1 MSEPLDIRHL
11 RYFLAVAEAGS
22 FSRAADRLGISQPS
36 VSQQMRD
43 LEAGLRVPL
52 FQRRGK
58 RILLTPRGLIF
69 QEHARA
75 LLHQVENLLHELNGE
90 PGELRG
96 ALRLGVIPV
105 LNVPL
110 VPQLLGAFVADHP
123 AISVT
128 VEEISSTEIET
139 ALEEGRMD
147 VGLGFLTRH
156 SPNLRYERLCT
167 DQFALIVA
175 QNHPWANRR
184 VIDFPKLHQQRLLQ
198 LPDSFVMRRMS
209 DEICRKHQV
218 RPHVIA
224 EINAIETLLRSLG
237 PSQAAALMPKIA
249 LRGRENLKLRAV
261 RLRGKNLG
269 LDIGLLRLSD
279 SAANTAVAAFT
290 SLAKATVPKL
300 VKKLNSD
307 CLDTVATALWAVR
320 LLSARSGLRPATGR
334 WLQCPM
340 KPDSARIGAAQVE
353 RFAAHVDH
361 REIGRQ
367 IILAQD
373 AGIGFR
379 RRFREQNVA

>member
-43 LEAGLRVPL
+43 LEASLRVPL

-110 VPQLLGAFVADHP
+110 IPQLLGAFVADHP

-184 VIDFPKLHQQRLLQ
+184 VLDFPKLHQQRLLQ

-218 RPHVIA
+218 RPHVVA

-249 LRGRENLKLRAV
+249 LRGRENLKLRAI

-300 VKKLNSD
+300 V
-307 CLDTVATALWAVR
+307 
-320 LLSARSGLRPATGR
+320 
-334 WLQCPM
+334 
-340 KPDSARIGAAQVE
+340 
-353 RFAAHVDH
+353 
-361 REIGRQ
+361 
-367 IILAQD
+367 
-373 AGIGFR
+373 R
-379 RRFREQNVA
+379 R

>member
-1 MSEPLDIRHL
+1 MPEPLDIRHL

-36 VSQQMRD
+36 ISQQMRD

-75 LLHQVENLLHELNGE
+75 LLHQLENFLQDLNSD

-110 VPQLLGAFVADHP
+110 VPQLLGAFAADHP
-123 AISVT
+123 VISVT

-156 SPNLRYERLCT
+156 SPNLRYERLRT
-167 DQFALIVA
+167 DEFALVVA
-175 QNHPWANRR
+175 QNHPWVNRR
-184 VIDFPKLHQQRLLQ
+184 VVDFSELHQQRVLQ
-198 LPDSFVMRRMS
+198 LPDTFVMRRMT

-218 RPHVIA
+218 RLHVIA
-224 EINAIETLLRSLG
+224 EINAIETLLRSLR
-237 PSQAAALMPKIA
+237 PLRAATLMPKIA
-249 LRGRENLKLRAV
+249 LRGRENLKLRAI
-261 RLRGKNLG
+261 RLHGKNLG
-269 LDIGLLRLSD
+269 VDIGLLRLSD

-290 SLAKATVPKL
+290 NLAKATVPKMI
-300 VKKLNSD
+300 K
-307 CLDTVATALWAVR
+307 R
-320 LLSARSGLRPATGR
+320 
-334 WLQCPM
+334 
-340 KPDSARIGAAQVE
+340 
-353 RFAAHVDH
+353 
-361 REIGRQ
+361 
-367 IILAQD
+367 
-373 AGIGFR
+373 
-379 RRFREQNVA
+379 